1 MNNFAELIEKL
12 GGSGAI
18 AKAIRGQYADAG
30 FVRQWKD
37 RGSIP
42 TAYWP
47 KLIELAAAK
56 QLEGVDEAMLLRLAV
71 DGTERRATTSKQA
84 AA

>member
-1 MNNFAELIEKL
+1 MHNFAELIQKL
-12 GGSGAI
+12 GGSAVI
-18 AKAIRGQYADAG
+18 AKAIRGPYADAG

-47 KLIELAAAK
+47 KLIEMAAAK

-71 DGTERRATTSKQA
+71 EATQRRAPATKQDA
-84 AA
+84 A